1 MSQFT
6 IGDVPWSAPHIVDTK
21 SGKRQAREWKIPP
34 GHPFWK
40 LWRTQN
46 LKQQGY
52 TVSKWKGDWIVTEW
66 RMPDG
71 AQSESARAAT
81 EAAQRS
87 NHLQSFIETE
97 EPELPPELKKRF
109 EAVERIYAETLAET
123 GNDYSYQLPAIKR
136 LALSIEAFD
145 GALDASDTGTG
156 KTSVACGVARTL
168 GRVLFVICPKA
179 VIPPWERMAER
190 FGVDISIINYEM
202 LRTGNTEFGQWVE
215 ERTSSGRVI
224 TKFRYDLDRDNDTL
238 FVFDECHRLK
248 DYRTQNCAMGL
259 AAIEAGYK
267 VMGLSATA
275 ADNPM
280 HMKFVSLLTGLIRR
294 PLEFYG
300 WMSMNG
306 VKKGR
311 WGLEFVGGRSVLS
324 RIHRQIFPLRGSR
337 IRIADL
343 GDRFPQTT
351 IISEAYEM
359 DEAKEIQVIYDA
371 MHAEITKLEKRIAKD
386 GAAAR
391 ASILVQ
397 ILRARQKVEL
407 LKVPTL
413 VAMAKDGIDENNSV
427 IIIVNF
433 EDTVRA
439 LAKRLR
445 VLGNTITGSDKAE
458 DRQDLIDRFNADDE
472 DILIM
477 NIKAGGLGIS
487 LHGDATKRTRLVLIS
502 PTFSGIDLKQALGRA
517 HRAGGARSIQK
528 IIWAANTIEEKTCS
542 KVRARMQRVSIF
554 NDDKLDESLAI

>member
-1 MSQFT
+1 MSVFT
-6 IGDVPWSAPHIVDTK
+6 LDDIPWSKPRIIQTK
-21 SGKRQAREWKIPP
+21 SGPRRAREWKIPP
-34 GHPFWK
+34 GHAFWK
-40 LWRTQN
+40 LWRTLN

-52 TVSKWKGDWIVTEW
+52 TVSKWKGEWQVTEW

-71 AQSESARAAT
+71 EQSESARAAT
-81 EAAQRS
+81 EAATRS
-87 NHLQSFIETE
+87 NHLQESMEQE
-97 EPELPPELKKRF
+97 EPELPPLLKRRF
-109 EAVERIYAETLAET
+109 KEVERIYAEIQEET
-123 GNDYSYQLPAIKR
+123 GNDYSYQLPSIKR
-136 LALSIEAFD
+136 LAVAVESYD
-145 GALDASDTGTG
+145 GGLDSSDTGAG
-156 KTSVACGVARTL
+156 KTPVACGVARTL
-168 GRVLFVICPKA
+168 GRDLFVICPKA
-179 VIPPWERMAER
+179 VITPWERMAER
-190 FGVDISIINYEM
+190 FGVRLSIINYEM
-202 LRTGNTEFGQWVE
+202 LKTGNTPFGRWVQ
-215 ERTSSGRVI
+215 ERTSSGRVV
-224 TKFRYDLDRDNDTL
+224 TKFRFNLDRDNDVL

-248 DYRTQNCAMGL
+248 DYRTQNCAMGI
-259 AAIEAGYK
+259 AAIEAGFK

-280 HMKFVSLLTGLIRR
+280 HMKFISLLTGLIQH
-294 PLEFYG
+294 PTHFYG
-300 WMSMNG
+300 WMSQNG
-306 VKKGR
+306 VKKGK

-359 DEAKEIQVIYDA
+359 DEAEEIQAIYDDMKKEIA
-371 MHAEITKLEKRIAKD
+371 KLEKRVAQD

-391 ASILVQ
+391 ANIMVQ

-413 VAMAKDGIDENNSV
+413 VQMAKDGIEEGSSV
-427 IIIVNF
+427 ILIVNF
-433 EDTVRA
+433 QATVDA

-445 VLGNTITGSDKAE
+445 VLGNTITGSDKDE
-458 DRQDLIDRFNADDE
+458 DRQDLIDRFNSDE
-472 DILIM
+472 EEILIM

-487 LHGDATKRTRLVLIS
+487 LHGDQRKRTRLVLIS

-554 NDDKLDESLAI
+554 NDDKLDETLAI